1 MLQQGGVNMD
11 CGELKLQIEAARQKL
26 YQLKMD
32 YNGYLL
38 HPHVIK
44 QSMVLDDLINQY
56 NQVKIKKPM
65 G

>member
-11 CGELKLQIEAARQKL
+11 CGKLKLQIEAARQKL
-26 YQLKMD
+26 YQLKTD
-32 YNGYLL
+32 YNGDLL
-38 HPHVIK
+38 HPHVIQ

-65 G
+65 E

>member
-1 MLQQGGVNMD
+1 MD

-32 YNGYLL
+32 YGNLL
-38 HPHVIK
+38 HPHVIQ

-56 NQVKIKKPM
+56 NQVKIKKPIQ
-65 G
+65 

>member
-11 CGELKLQIEAARQKL
+11 CGELKLQIEAARQRL

-32 YNGYLL
+32 YGDLL
-38 HPHVIK
+38 HPRVIH

-56 NQVKIKKPM
+56 NLVKIEKPM
-65 G
+65 E

>member
-1 MLQQGGVNMD
+1 MSQYGGVNVED
-11 CGELKLQIEAARQKL
+11 DELKLRIELERQKL

-32 YNGYLL
+32 YGDLL
-38 HPHVIK
+38 HPHVIQ

-65 G
+65 E

>member
-1 MLQQGGVNMD
+1 MED
-11 CGELKLQIEAARQKL
+11 DELKLRIELERQKL

-32 YNGYLL
+32 YGDLL
-38 HPHVIK
+38 HPHVIQ

-65 G
+65 E

>member
-32 YNGYLL
+32 YGNLL
-38 HPHVIK
+38 HPHVIQ

-56 NQVKIKKPM
+56 NHVKTENPM
-65 G
+65 E